1 MHLKSVSSMMSSKTK
16 SISSIKNPFE
26 MEMRYRH
33 FMEYLD
39 IDIFLENVKSEIKK
53 EYYNEDDTQRAT
65 C

>member
-1 MHLKSVSSMMSSKTK
+1 MSSKTK